1 MKKLIFIFIMALM
14 MGGSTSQVSSVD
26 YDEPIKVLN
35 NDKELDSK
43 PVVVLLIRGDYGEL
57 IMVREVE

>member
-1 MKKLIFIFIMALM
+1 

-26 YDEPIKVLN
+26 CDEPIKGLN
-35 NDKELDSK
+35 NDKELDNK

-57 IMVREVE
+57 IMAREVE

>member
-14 MGGSTSQVSSVD
+14 MGGSTSQVRSVD
-26 YDEPIKVLN
+26 SDELIKGLN
-35 NDKELDSK
+35 NDKEIDNK

>member
-26 YDEPIKVLN
+26 CDEPIKGLN
-35 NDKELDSK
+35 IDKELDNK

-57 IMVREVE
+57 IMAREVE

>member
-1 MKKLIFIFIMALM
+1 MKKLIFIFIMALV
-14 MGGSTSQVSSVD
+14 MGGSTSQVRSVD
-26 YDEPIKVLN
+26 SDELIKGLN
-35 NDKELDSK
+35 NDKELDNK

>member
-1 MKKLIFIFIMALM
+1 
-14 MGGSTSQVSSVD
+14 MGGSTSQVRSVD
-26 YDEPIKVLN
+26 YDEPIKGLN
-35 NDKELDSK
+35 NDKELDDK

>member
-1 MKKLIFIFIMALM
+1 

>member
-14 MGGSTSQVSSVD
+14 MGGSTSQVRSVD
-26 YDEPIKVLN
+26 SDELIKGLN
-35 NDKELDSK
+35 NDKELDNK

-57 IMVREVE
+57 IMAREVE